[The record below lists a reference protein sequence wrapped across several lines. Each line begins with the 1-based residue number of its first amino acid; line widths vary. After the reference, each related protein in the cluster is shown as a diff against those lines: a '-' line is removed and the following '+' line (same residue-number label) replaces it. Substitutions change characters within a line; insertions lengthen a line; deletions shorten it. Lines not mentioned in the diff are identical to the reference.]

1 MNTKGCSGTG
11 SSVVYTFPMKNNVL
25 IGVGALIIV
34 LGGAYFLLQPQSVP
48 APAIEQEVV
57 IAATTTPEAP
67 QKIETKKSEPTF
79 SVGPTTKTV
88 VSVKAAFD
96 SSTITT
102 PDSYPTITGTANV
115 PEVGIIIN
123 NSKGEG
129 LVGTGE
135 ITVEN
140 GHWSYSS
147 SIFLPPGTYTIAL
160 YGGAK
165 VVNAQLTITP

>member
-1 MNTKGCSGTG
+1 M
-11 SSVVYTFPMKNNVL
+11 VYTFPMKNNVL
-25 IGVGALIIV
+25 IGVVALIIV

-48 APAIEQEVV
+48 APVIEQEVV
-57 IAATTTPEAP
+57 VAATTTTPEAP
-67 QKIETKKSEPTF
+67 QKPAAKKSEPTF
-79 SVGPTTKTV
+79 SIGPTTKTV
-88 VSVKAAFD
+88 VSAKAAFD
-96 SSTITT
+96 SSTISTS
-102 PDSYPTITGTANV
+102 DNYPTITGTANV

-140 GHWSYSS
+140 GHWSYSTS
-147 SIFLPPGTYTIAL
+147 VLLPPGTYIVML

-165 VVNAQLTITP
+165 VVNAQLTVSS

>member
-1 MNTKGCSGTG
+1 
-11 SSVVYTFPMKNNVL
+11 MKNNVIL
-25 IGVGALIIV
+25 GVLAIVIIGI
-34 LGGAYFLLQPQSVP
+34 GGYMLTQPKAVT
-48 APAIEQEVV
+48 APALVEEEVV
-57 IAATTTPEAP
+57 ASTTVQTPVTPAVD
-67 QKIETKKSEPTF
+67 KKSQPTF

-88 VSVKAAFD
+88 TAAVASFD
-96 SSTITT
+96 KSTITT
-102 PDSYPTITGTANV
+102 TDSYPTITGTANV

-147 SIFLPPGTYTIAL
+147 SVHLPPGTYTL
-160 YGGAK
+160 VLFGGAK
-165 VVNAQLTITP
+165 VMNAQLTVSP

>member
-1 MNTKGCSGTG
+1 MQ
-11 SSVVYTFPMKNNVL
+11 VVYTFPMKNNVIL
-25 IGVGALIIV
+25 GVLAIIIV
-34 LGGAYFLLQPQSVP
+34 GIGAYVLSRPKAAP
-48 APAIEQEVV
+48 APAIEQEAV
-57 IAATTTPEAP
+57 AATTTTPEAP
-67 QKIETKKSEPTF
+67 VKPVAKRSEPTF
-79 SVGPTTKTV
+79 SVGPTTKTS
-88 VSVKAAFD
+88 VSAKAAFD

-102 PDSYPTITGTANV
+102 TDSYPTITGTANV

-147 SIFLPPGTYTIAL
+147 SVHLPPGTYTL
-160 YGGAK
+160 VLFGGAK
-165 VVNAQLTITP
+165 VMNAQLTVSP

>member
-1 MNTKGCSGTG
+1 
-11 SSVVYTFPMKNNVL
+11 MKNNVIL
-25 IGVGALIIV
+25 GVLAVIIVGA
-34 LGGAYFLLQPQSVP
+34 GAYMLMQPKAVT
-48 APAIEQEVV
+48 APALVEEEVV
-57 IAATTTPEAP
+57 ASTTVQTPVTPAVD
-67 QKIETKKSEPTF
+67 KKSQPTF

-88 VSVKAAFD
+88 TSAVASFD
-96 SSTITT
+96 KSTITT
-102 PDSYPTITGTANV
+102 TDSYPTITGTANV

-140 GHWSYSS
+140 GHWSYSTS
-147 SIFLPPGTYTIAL
+147 VMLPPGTYIVML

-165 VVNAQLTITP
+165 VVNAQLTVSP